1 MGNRGC
7 LKVLNDTKSIWYRP
21 EPSDVPY
28 SPDQFLGWGFFC
40 RFLQQDRS
48 HNLNLP
54 LYICS
59 IDQKTSKEIK
69 TDYGPDVDWV
79 LRGSGSLSRGSA
91 GAVNHHSL
99 GIDGASGQIYGSN
112 VSLQVFF
119 Y

>member
-1 MGNRGC
+1 MQLHSLTDLHIC
-7 LKVLNDTKSIWYRP
+7 SI
-21 EPSDVPY
+21 
-28 SPDQFLGWGFFC
+28 DQKTSTEIKTDYGTN
-40 RFLQQDRS
+40 
-48 HNLNLP
+48 NLNLFI
-54 LYICS
+54 YIYS

>member
-1 MGNRGC
+1 MQLHSLTDLHIC
-7 LKVLNDTKSIWYRP
+7 SI
-21 EPSDVPY
+21 
-28 SPDQFLGWGFFC
+28 DQKTSTEIKTDYGTN
-40 RFLQQDRS
+40 
-48 HNLNLP
+48 NLNLFI
-54 LYICS
+54 YIYS

-79 LRGSGSLSRGSA
+79 LRGSGSLRRGSA

-99 GIDGASGQIYGSN
+99 CIDGASGQIYGSN

>member
-1 MGNRGC
+1 MAPC
-7 LKVLNDTKSIWYRP
+7 ETSIKWLHWSVIITKKPKVLSNNLDLSI
-21 EPSDVPY
+21 
-28 SPDQFLGWGFFC
+28 
-40 RFLQQDRS
+40 
-48 HNLNLP
+48 
-54 LYICS
+54 LYIYS

-112 VSLQVFF
+112 VSLQVIF
-119 Y
+119 

>member
-1 MGNRGC
+1 M
-7 LKVLNDTKSIWYRP
+7 
-21 EPSDVPY
+21 
-28 SPDQFLGWGFFC
+28 
-40 RFLQQDRS
+40 
-48 HNLNLP
+48 

-91 GAVNHHSL
+91 GTVNHHSL

-112 VSLQVFF
+112 VSLQVIIRPSNHVFEKTF
-119 Y
+119 YIFLLS

>member
-1 MGNRGC
+1 MVGAFYA
-7 LKVLNDTKSIWYRP
+7 VS
-21 EPSDVPY
+21 Y
-28 SPDQFLGWGFFC
+28 SKTALII
-40 RFLQQDRS
+40 LMY
-48 HNLNLP
+48 
-54 LYICS
+54 LYALYVCS

>member
-1 MGNRGC
+1 MIFIFAPLIKRLLQKSKQIMG
-7 LKVLNDTKSIWYRP
+7 LLN
-21 EPSDVPY
+21 
-28 SPDQFLGWGFFC
+28 
-40 RFLQQDRS
+40 
-48 HNLNLP
+48 NLNLFI
-54 LYICS
+54 YIYS

-112 VSLQVFF
+112 ASLQVFF
-119 Y
+119 SKVHVF

>member
-1 MGNRGC
+1 MPIPQTSFLVGAFFA
-7 LKVLNDTKSIWYRP
+7 VS
-21 EPSDVPY
+21 Y
-28 SPDQFLGWGFFC
+28 SKTALII
-40 RFLQQDRS
+40 LIY
-48 HNLNLP
+48 LYA